1 MELLT
6 SLLTLFAGCGVFIAG
21 MKMMSDGLESSAGPG
36 MKKLFNKISNNRVV
50 GVGIGAV
57 VTGII
62 QSSAATTVMVIGFT
76 NAGVMTLM
84 QAGAIIMGANI
95 GTTVTGLLVSLSS
108 FDVGLYASLLAF
120 IGVMMTFIKKDK
132 IQKIGAILC
141 GLGLVFVGLDV
152 MSTASKGA
160 ELKAVC
166 QTIFTSIDFPL
177 LLILVGVL
185 ITALIQSSSAV
196 TGLLIVLAGSGAIS
210 VQNALF
216 IVLGSNIG
224 TCVTALIA
232 SAGSNTNARRAAFF
246 HLLFNVLGTAFFTI
260 IIWIFKDFVVY
271 LLSFIGDVQWQIAL
285 FHLVFNVTTT
295 LILLPFLRQLVAITQ
310 KIIRDKKNKEEEKYQ
325 LRYIDDRLLNTP
337 AIAVAQAQKEIL
349 FMAEI
354 AKQNIELSM
363 RGILTGADASEE
375 VVMDNEARLN
385 HTYHAVAKFLITLSS
400 KSISIDD
407 EKLIGAYHHVISDI
421 ERIGDHA
428 ENFIEQRAQMLSTEI
443 SFSQIAIDELV
454 QMYDKVM
461 AMFDLAIHAYARR
474 DFSALERIAQIEE
487 EVNEMKKTL
496 SYRHVERL
504 NKGDCAVER
513 GTFFY
518 AAISGLERVGD
529 HLINVA
535 FSIKNPTGSQSQRD
549 DINDTVKA

>member
-1 MELLT
+1 MELLIK
-6 SLLTLFAGCGVFIAG
+6 SLITLFAGCGVFIAG

-36 MKKLFNKISNNRVV
+36 MKKLFNKISNNRAI

-62 QSSAATTVMVIGFT
+62 QSSAATTIMVIGFV

-108 FDVGLYASLLAF
+108 FDVGFYASLLAF
-120 IGVMMTFIKKDK
+120 VGIMMTFVKKDK
-132 IQKIGAILC
+132 VQRIGSILC

-152 MSTASKGA
+152 MSTASGVK
-160 ELKAVC
+160 ELRDVC

-177 LLILVGVL
+177 LLIIVGVL
-185 ITALIQSSSAV
+185 VTALIQSSSAV
-196 TGLLIVLAGSGAIS
+196 TGLLIVLAGSGAIG
-210 VQNALF
+210 VNNALF

-232 SAGSNTNARRAAFF
+232 SAGSHPNARRAAFF

-260 IIWIFKDFVVY
+260 IIWIFQDFVVY
-271 LLSFIGDVQWQIAL
+271 LLSFVGDVEWQIAI
-285 FHLVFNVTTT
+285 FHLVFNVMTT
-295 LILLPFLRQLVAITQ
+295 LILLPFLRQLVSITE
-310 KIIRDKKNKEEEKYQ
+310 KVIREKKNKEEEKYQ
-325 LRYIDDRLLNTP
+325 LRYIDDRLLQAP
-337 AIAVAQAQKEIL
+337 PIAVAQSQKEIL
-349 FMAEI
+349 YMAEI

-363 RGILTGADASEE
+363 RGMLTGDDIDGA
-375 VVMDNEARLN
+375 VVRDNEAHIN
-385 HTYHAVAKFLITLSS
+385 HTYHAIARYLIELSS
-400 KSISIDD
+400 KSISEAD

-428 ENFIEQRAQMLSTEI
+428 ENFIEQRANMQSAEI
-443 SFSQIAIDELV
+443 AFSPKALDELV
-454 QMYDKVM
+454 QMYGKVM
-461 AMFDLAIHAYARR
+461 TMFDLALHAYAHR
-474 DFSALERIAQIEE
+474 DFATLDEIAKIEE

-496 SYRHVERL
+496 STRHIERL

-518 AAISGLERVGD
+518 AVISGLERVGD
-529 HLINVA
+529 HLINIA
-535 FSIKNPTGSQSQRD
+535 FSIKNPTGSQSNRD
-549 DINDTVKA
+549 DNGAN

>member
-1 MELLT
+1 
-6 SLLTLFAGCGVFIAG
+6 LLTLFAGCGVFIAG
-21 MKMMSDGLESSAGPG
+21 MKMMSDGLEKSAGPG
-36 MKKLFNKISNNRVV
+36 MKKLFNKISNNRVI

-62 QSSAATTVMVIGFT
+62 QSSAATTIMVIGFV

-120 IGVMMTFIKKDK
+120 IGIMMTFIKKDK
-132 IQKIGAILC
+132 VQKIGSILC
-141 GLGLVFVGLDV
+141 GLGLVFVGLDI
-152 MSTASKGA
+152 MSGASKGA
-160 ELKAVC
+160 ELKALC

-177 LLILVGVL
+177 LLIIVGVL
-185 ITALIQSSSAV
+185 VTALIQSSSAV
-196 TGLLIVLAGSGAIS
+196 TGLLIVLAGSGAIG
-210 VQNALF
+210 VGNALF

-246 HLLFNVLGTAFFTI
+246 HLLFNMLGTVFFTI

-271 LLSFIGDVQWQIAL
+271 LLSFIGDVEWQIAL

-295 LILLPFLRQLVAITQ
+295 LILLPFLKQLVKITE
-310 KIIRDKKNKEEEKYQ
+310 KVIREKKDDEEKKYQ
-325 LRYIDDRLLNTP
+325 LRYIDDRLLQTP
-337 AIAVAQAQKEIL
+337 PIAVAQVQKEIM
-349 FMAEI
+349 FMAEV

-363 RGILTGADASEE
+363 RGMLTGADASDE
-375 VVMDNEARLN
+375 VIMDNEARLN
-385 HTYHAVAKFLITLSS
+385 HTYHAVAKFLISLSA
-400 KSISIDD
+400 KSVSVED

-428 ENFIEQRAQMLSTEI
+428 ENFIEQRAQMQTDQI
-443 SFSQIAIDELV
+443 SFSEKALAELV

-461 AMFDLAIHAYARR
+461 NMFELAIHAYARR
-474 DFSALERIAQIEE
+474 DYSALDKIAQIEE

-496 SYRHVERL
+496 STRHIERL

-518 AAISGLERVGD
+518 AVISGLERVGD
-529 HLINVA
+529 HLINIA

-549 DINDTVKA
+549 DINEPVKA

>member
-21 MKMMSDGLESSAGPG
+21 MKMMSDGLEKSAGPG
-36 MKKLFNKISNNRVV
+36 MKKLFNKISNNRII

-62 QSSAATTVMVIGFT
+62 QSSAATTIMVIGFV

-108 FDVGLYASLLAF
+108 FDVGLYASLLSF
-120 IGVMMTFIKKDK
+120 IGIMMTFIKKDK
-132 IQKIGAILC
+132 VQKIGSILC

-152 MSTASKGA
+152 MSSASKGA
-160 ELKAVC
+160 ELKALC

-177 LLILVGVL
+177 LLIIVGVL
-185 ITALIQSSSAV
+185 VTALIQSSSAV
-196 TGLLIVLAGSGAIS
+196 TGLLIVLAGSGAIG
-210 VQNALF
+210 VGNALF

-246 HLLFNVLGTAFFTI
+246 HLLFNMLGTVFFTI

-271 LLSFIGDVQWQIAL
+271 LLSFIGDVEWQIAL
-285 FHLVFNVTTT
+285 FHLVFNITTT
-295 LILLPFLRQLVAITQ
+295 LILLPFLKQLVKITE
-310 KIIRDKKNKEEEKYQ
+310 KVIREKKDDEEKKYQ
-325 LRYIDDRLLNTP
+325 LRYIDDRLLQTP
-337 AIAVAQAQKEIL
+337 PIAVAQVQKEIM
-349 FMAEI
+349 FMAEV

-363 RGILTGADASEE
+363 RGMLTGADASDE
-375 VVMDNEARLN
+375 VIMDNEARLN
-385 HTYHAVAKFLITLSS
+385 HTYHAVAKFLISLSA
-400 KSISIDD
+400 KSVSVED

-428 ENFIEQRAQMLSTEI
+428 ENFIEQRAQMQTDQI
-443 SFSQIAIDELV
+443 SFSEKALGELV

-461 AMFDLAIHAYARR
+461 NMFELAVHAYARR
-474 DFSALERIAQIEE
+474 DYSALDKIAQIEE

-496 SYRHVERL
+496 STRHIERL

-518 AAISGLERVGD
+518 AVISGLERVGD
-529 HLINVA
+529 HLINIA

-549 DINDTVKA
+549 DINEPVKA